1 MDGLNIYVE
10 DIICFIFV
18 LGFFVKVKVFFVFIN
33 VLMLFGLK
41 FGGSEMVG
49 GVGVSVQACDVLGV
63 VGNVGFVV
71 EKFI

>member
-49 GVGVSVQACDVLGV
+49 GVGVSV
-63 VGNVGFVV
+63 
-71 EKFI
+71 